1 MTVDAMVGAD
11 VRSTTEAVLDHVE
24 RCVVGQRRTA
34 RLALIAAIAGGH
46 LLVQDAPGS
55 GKTTLGRALAAGIGG
70 QVSRV
75 QGTADLL
82 PGDIT
87 GSSVW
92 NPADAGFRFIPGPV
106 FSTVLFVDEF
116 NRMPPRTQ
124 SALLEAMEERR
135 VTVDGHTYALPDDFV
150 VIATQNP
157 SMESGTYPVGAG
169 IMDRFAVRAAASSLT
184 PADEARVVSGIA
196 RGEFGAEL
204 PVAPMTLDLVQ
215 ARVAARSVFV
225 ADVVAAYVVSV
236 MGVLRTHPR
245 REAAPSVRASAT
257 LIRAAQALA
266 LMRDRAY
273 VIPDDII
280 ELAPPVLAHR
290 VFPHQDAGLAEQLV
304 SESIATLPVPVPT
317 SS

>member
-1 MTVDAMVGAD
+1 MTVDATVGAD
-11 VRSTTEAVLDHVE
+11 LRTTTDAVLDHVE

-34 RLALIAAIAGGH
+34 RLALVAAIAGGH

-55 GKTTLGRALAAGIGG
+55 GKTTLGRALASGIGG
-70 QVSRV
+70 QLARV

-92 NPADAGFRFIPGPV
+92 NPADASFRFIPGPV

-157 SMESGTYPVGAG
+157 SMEAGTYPVGAG
-169 IMDRFAVRAAASSLT
+169 IMDRFAVRATSVPLSASE
-184 PADEARVVSGIA
+184 EARVVSGIA
-196 RGEFGAEL
+196 RGEYGAEL
-204 PVAPMTLDLVQ
+204 PSPPTTLNLVQ
-215 ARVAARSVFV
+215 ARLAARSVFV
-225 ADVVAAYVVSV
+225 ADAVSNYVVSV
-236 MGVLRTHPR
+236 MAALRADDR
-245 REAAPSVRASAT
+245 RDASPSVRASAS
-257 LIRAAQALA
+257 LIRSAQALA
-266 LMRDRAY
+266 LLRDRAY
-273 VIPDDII
+273 VIPDDIV
-280 ELAPPVLAHR
+280 ELAPSVLAHR
-290 VFPHQDAGLAEQLV
+290 VFPHHEADLAERWV
-304 SESIATLPVPVPT
+304 SESIATLPIPVPT